1 MVLVQRRAQGGAD
14 ALGEGQVLHRVGQAV
29 HPASVVTTGEF
40 GVALVGFGQQQL
52 GRLQADQGVDPGVE
66 ALDVLQVVLHH
77 LAAGHLAL
85 ADAQGKLVGRQLHQ
99 LTDGLVLAHGSALCE
114 RRVAGDPAR

>member
-14 ALGEGQVLHRVGQAV
+14 AAGQREVLHRVGQAV
-29 HPASVVTTGEF
+29 HPAQVLATGEF
-40 GVALVGFGQQQL
+40 GVALVSLGQQHL
-52 GRLQADQGVDPGVE
+52 GRLQADEGVHPRVE
-66 ALDVLQVVLHH
+66 ALDMGQVVLHH

-85 ADAQGKLVGRQLHQ
+85 ADVQGQLVGRQLHQ